1 MYVLL
6 ELLDEL
12 ELDELEQDELDEL
25 EDADVVYRAMYILVT
40 LLIVLLRAPI
50 IWLTSAELITSFST
64 LSGTSG

>member
-12 ELDELEQDELDEL
+12 ELDELEQDELEEL

-40 LLIVLLRAPI
+40 LFIVELNDDIIELASCELIV
-50 IWLTSAELITSFST
+50 SFST
-64 LSGTSG
+64 VVLTSG